1 MNRMRARIHFLFLI
15 LLCTLI
21 SGAYGQDKLDLDQKM
36 SLSANDIP
44 LDSMLDLIS
53 AKTAYFFAYNAS
65 LIPEDQRFTLYEKDK
80 SLKYILN
87 NLFIGTSL
95 EYKVIEQ
102 QIVILRQK
110 APQTEDVA
118 VMDRPSQI
126 RVFGVVRDEDTQET
140 IEGVNVFLSRTMLGD
155 ATDPNG
161 FYAIRNV
168 PLGTYE
174 IIFSHVGYSIKSQ
187 FVRITEEE
195 DFVMNMSLK
204 KLTQQL
210 DEIEILSRYDKEWER
225 NYRLFEKEFI
235 GSSPSSSRC
244 YILNPEVLEFDHN
257 HETGVLTAT
266 ANDVLRIENQ
276 ALGYNISYV
285 LELFE
290 YENGRT
296 RFVGK
301 PRYQSLKPDDPG
313 ELRRW
318 RKARLKSYRGSMAHF
333 LRSLSENKVQ
343 KEGFRIYGLNYLPL
357 GNERQEK
364 LVINPRKI
372 ISDGDFFFER
382 KLSFRDYL
390 QIVYTRE
397 NENPAYVEEAAILA
411 QKEKSDV
418 SPIMNQQLMNGALSK
433 PQTSYIKLNLNE
445 VSIDARGFIYD
456 QLAVTTYGYWSW
468 ERIAEALPFEYEP

>member
-1 MNRMRARIHFLFLI
+1 MRARMRFLFLV
-15 LLCTLI
+15 LLWMSLAE
-21 SGAYGQDKLDLDQKM
+21 AYAQDRPDLDQKI
-36 SLSANDIP
+36 SISANDIP

-53 AKTAYFFAYNAS
+53 AKTSYFFAYNAS

-80 SLKYILN
+80 SVKYILN

-110 APQTEDVA
+110 APQSEDIA

-126 RVFGVVRDEDTQET
+126 RVFGVVRDEDTKEP
-140 IEGVNVFLSRTMLGD
+140 IEGVNAFLSRTMLGD

-174 IIFSHVGYSIKSQ
+174 IIFSHVGYGIKSQ
-187 FVRITEEE
+187 FVRMTEEE
-195 DFVMNMSLK
+195 DFVLNISLK
-204 KLTQQL
+204 KLTHQL

-244 YILNPEVLEFDHN
+244 YILNPEVMEFEHD
-257 HETGVLTAT
+257 HETGVLKAS
-266 ANDVLRIENQ
+266 ANDVLQIENQ
-276 ALGYNISYV
+276 ALGYRISYV

-301 PRYQSLKPDDPG
+301 PRYETLQPDDPG

-333 LRSLSENKVQ
+333 LRSLSENTVQ

-364 LVINPRKI
+364 TVINSQKI
-372 ISDGDFFFER
+372 ISKGDFFFER
-382 KLSFRDYL
+382 KLSFREYL
-390 QIVYTRE
+390 QVVYAKE
-397 NENPAYVEEAAILA
+397 NENPAYIEEAAMLA

-433 PQTSYIKLNLNE
+433 PQTSYIKLNINE

>member
-1 MNRMRARIHFLFLI
+1 MRAPINFLI
-15 LLCTLI
+15 SLLLWI
-21 SGAYGQDKLDLDQKM
+21 SIAEASAQDQLDLDRKIN
-36 SLSANDIP
+36 LSANDIL

-53 AKTAYFFAYNAS
+53 AETSYFFAYNAS
-65 LIPEDQRFTLYEKDK
+65 LIPKDQRFTLYEKDK
-80 SLKYILN
+80 SIKYVLN
-87 NLFIGTSL
+87 NLLIGTSL
-95 EYKVIEQ
+95 EYKVIEH
-102 QIVILRQK
+102 QIVILRQQ
-110 APQTEDVA
+110 APQTEDIG
-118 VMDRPSQI
+118 VMDRPSHI
-126 RVFGVVRDEDTQET
+126 SVFGVVRDEDTQQP

-155 ATDPNG
+155 ASDPNG

-174 IIFSHVGYSIKSQ
+174 VIFSHVGYSIKSQ
-187 FVRITEEE
+187 FVRMTEEE
-195 DFVMNMSLK
+195 DFVLNVRLK

-210 DEIEILSRYDKEWER
+210 DEVEILSRYDKNWER

-244 YILNPEVLEFDHN
+244 YILNPEVLEFDYSD
-257 HETGVLTAT
+257 EKGVLTAT
-266 ANDVLRIENQ
+266 ATDVLQIENQ
-276 ALGYNISYV
+276 ALGYKVSYV

-290 YENGRT
+290 YEKGRT

-301 PRYQSLKPDDPG
+301 PRYKPLQPDDPA

-343 KEGFRIYGLNYLPL
+343 KEGFRLYGLNFLPI

-364 LVINPRKI
+364 LTVNSQKLIGE
-372 ISDGDFFFER
+372 GDFFFER
-382 KLSFRDYL
+382 KLAFRDYL
-390 QIVYTRE
+390 QVVYTRE
-397 NENPAYVEEAAILA
+397 NENPAYIEEAAMLA
-411 QKEKSDV
+411 QKEKSDI

-433 PQTSYIKLNLNE
+433 PQTSYIKLNIDK